1 MTTGIANSKT
11 FDEAQ
16 LRALINDRV
25 KAVCDKKMP
34 AAGHRL
40 NIGKTEYFRA
50 MFLDIS
56 VLNFNWGTGR
66 LLKRS
71 YQADMMILRANQQP

>member
-56 VLNFNWGTGR
+56 VPEFQLGTGR
-66 LLKRS
+66 LLNVLIK
-71 YQADMMILRANQQP
+71 LT